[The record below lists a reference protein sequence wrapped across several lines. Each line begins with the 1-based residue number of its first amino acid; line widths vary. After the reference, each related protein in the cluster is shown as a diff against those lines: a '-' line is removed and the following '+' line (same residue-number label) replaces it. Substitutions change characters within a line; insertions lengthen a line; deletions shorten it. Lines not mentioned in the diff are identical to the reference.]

1 MVSMR
6 NAAQTAMLMAILTL
20 GSKLLGFIR
29 EAVMAGFFGTSY
41 ITDAYVMA
49 TSIPGMIFAG
59 VFGALATAYL
69 PIFSQKI
76 ERHSIGEGN
85 RYTSDVINI
94 LLLLSF
100 LSAAVGFFFSQE
112 IVRFFASGFHGERA
126 ALTVY
131 FVKITF
137 AYVIF
142 ASVAGILE
150 SYLKYFNVF
159 LYQIV
164 INYALPLMV
173 IVFIVISA
181 KFGFYLL
188 AYGLLVGNA
197 IRFLF
202 LYKVTKKKGF
212 RYTKGFI
219 SKTTLRQILI
229 MAIPVFIGSSAAQ
242 INIFV
247 DKTLA
252 SRLEVGSVS
261 ALNYANIIITLVTG
275 LTVTI
280 LSTMAYP
287 KLAKAN
293 AMKDHERFLNIFNMG
308 VNLILIISIPLTLG
322 TMVFHKQ
329 IIQLVYERGAFSAA
343 ATSMTA
349 NATFYYAIGMTFS
362 ALVTFIAQVFYSQ
375 YDAKSPVYAGI
386 LSVVT
391 NVSLNLALVRVMK
404 CNGLALSTSIANI
417 MNFLLLCIL
426 LKKRFPYLSLRSFK
440 RILIKVIFSATIS
453 ILIALFTYS
462 ILGKLFFAS
471 HVVLLIGAVC
481 AAGLSYLIML
491 HLFKIEELNLLRKMV
506 KMK

>member
-1 MVSMR
+1 M
-6 NAAQTAMLMAILTL
+6 
-20 GSKLLGFIR
+20 LGFVR

-59 VFGALATAYL
+59 AFSALATAYL
-69 PIFSQKI
+69 PIFSRRT
-76 ERHSIGEGN
+76 EHHSIEEGN
-85 RYTSDVINI
+85 RYTSDVMNI
-94 LLLLSF
+94 LLILSF
-100 LSAAVGFFFSQE
+100 LSAAVGFLFSQE
-112 IVRFFASGFHGERA
+112 IVSFFASGFHGERA

-137 AYVIF
+137 AYVVF

-150 SYLKYFNVF
+150 SYLKYFNIF

-164 INYALPLMV
+164 INYAQPLMV
-173 IVFIVISA
+173 ILFILISA
-181 KFGFYLL
+181 KFGYYLL

-197 IRFLF
+197 IRFLL

-212 RYTKGFI
+212 QYKKGFI
-219 SKTTLRQILI
+219 SKDTFKQILV
-229 MAIPVFIGSSAAQ
+229 MAVPVFIGSSAAQ

-261 ALNYANIIITLVTG
+261 ALNYANIIITLITG

-293 AMKDHERFLNIFNMG
+293 AMKDHGRFHSIFNMG

-329 IIQLVYERGAFSAA
+329 IIQLVYERGAFSVA
-343 ATSMTA
+343 ATHLTSG
-349 NATFYYAIGMTFS
+349 ATLYYAIGMTFS
-362 ALVTFIAQVFYSQ
+362 ALVLFLAQVFYSQ

-391 NVSLNLALVRVMK
+391 NISLNLVLVRVMK

-417 MNFLLLCIL
+417 VNFLILGIL
-426 LKKRFPYLSLRSFK
+426 LKKRFPYLSFGSFK
-440 RILIKVIFSATIS
+440 RILIKILISATIS
-453 ILIALFTYS
+453 ILIALFTYFMFW
-462 ILGKLFFAS
+462 KFFDAP
-471 HVVLLIGAVC
+471 HAVLLIAAVC
-481 AAGLSYLIML
+481 AAGVSYLLML
-491 HLFKIEELNLLRKMV
+491 YLYKIEELSLLRQMV

>member
-1 MVSMR
+1 MGSMR

-20 GSKLLGFIR
+20 GAKLLGFVR

-59 VFGALATAYL
+59 AFSALATAYL
-69 PIFSQKI
+69 PIFSQKMAN
-76 ERHSIGEGN
+76 HSIQEGN

-94 LLLLSF
+94 LLILSF
-100 LSAAVGFFFSQE
+100 FSAAVGFLFSQE
-112 IVRFFASGFHGERA
+112 IVSFFASGFHGERA
-126 ALTVY
+126 TLTVY

-142 ASVAGILE
+142 TSVAGILE
-150 SYLKYFNVF
+150 SYLKYFNIF
-159 LYQIV
+159 LYQII
-164 INYALPLMV
+164 INYVLTFMV

-197 IRFLF
+197 LRFVL

-212 RYTKGFI
+212 RYSKGFI
-219 SKTTLRQILI
+219 SKATLKQILV
-229 MAIPVFIGSSAAQ
+229 MAVPVFIGSSAAQ

-261 ALNYANIIITLVTG
+261 ALNYSNIIMTLITG

-280 LSTMAYP
+280 LATMAYP

-293 AMKDHERFLNIFNMG
+293 AMKDHERFHSIFNMG

-329 IIQLVYERGAFSAA
+329 IIQLVYERGAFSSA

-349 NATFYYAIGMTFS
+349 GTTLYYAIGMTFS
-362 ALVTFIAQVFYSQ
+362 ALVLFLAQVFYSQ

-391 NVSLNLALVRVMK
+391 NISLNLALVKVMK
-404 CNGLALSTSIANI
+404 CNGLALSTSVASI
-417 MNFLLLCIL
+417 MNFLLLCFL
-426 LKKRFPYLSLRSFK
+426 LKKRFPYISLGSFK
-440 RILIKVIFSATIS
+440 RILIKIIISATIS
-453 ILIALFTYS
+453 ILIALLTYF
-462 ILGKLFFAS
+462 LFWKFFDAPQA
-471 HVVLLIGAVC
+471 VLLIAAVC
-481 AAGLSYLIML
+481 AAGVSYLLML
-491 HLFKIEELNLLRKMV
+491 YLCKIEELGLLRQMV
-506 KMK
+506 KIK